1 MSKLSIT
8 YDHQTFAMQRYGGI
22 SRYFYETISNL
33 VRNDELDISVYL
45 GHFINEYGLEKLEK
59 QFKAFKGKKYTPRF
73 KTKLIYLKLNDILF
87 PGFLNKVNPG
97 IYHQTYYNYL
107 CPAFKGKRVITIL
120 DMTHEYFPESFSKL
134 DKTSEW
140 KKQSIPKAD
149 GLICISESTRR
160 DLIKM
165 FNVPEE
171 KTRVIYLGN
180 SVDTNIISPRVIK
193 DNYILFVGDRKGYKN
208 FMLLLNAFAAL
219 KDVNNSYKLVC
230 YGGGSVS
237 NQESKL
243 IASNGLEDKVIFD
256 GGDDRKLANFYKYA
270 SVFVYPS
277 KYEGFGIPPLEAMA
291 IGCPVIASNI
301 SSIPEVVGDAGL
313 YIDPDS
319 IDDMKSNLQLILGD
333 EMLRQDLVNKG
344 FEQSKKFSWDKCAA
358 EHLQFYKE
366 LTGNG

>member
-22 SRYFYETISNL
+22 SRYFYETILHL
-33 VRNDELDISVYL
+33 VNNTEIDISVYL
-45 GHFINEYGLEKLEK
+45 GHFINEYGLEKLKNE
-59 QFKAFKGKKYTPRF
+59 FKLFKGKKYTPKF
-73 KTKLIYLKLNDILF
+73 KTKLLYLKLNDIF
-87 PGFLNKVNPG
+87 FNSFLKKSDSN

-107 CPAFKGKRVITIL
+107 CPSFKGKRVMTVL
-120 DMTHEYFPESFSKL
+120 DMTHEYFPDSFSRL

-140 KKQSIPKAD
+140 KKRSIPNAD

-180 SVDTNIISPRVIK
+180 SIDPNVTSERIIPG
-193 DNYILFVGDRKGYKN
+193 DYILFVGDRKGYKN
-208 FMLLLNAFAAL
+208 FKLLLDAYSSL
-219 KDVNNSYKLVC
+219 KDINNSYDLIC
-230 YGGGSVS
+230 YGGGPASLRELEFISS
-237 NQESKL
+237 NNLKE
-243 IASNGLEDKVIFD
+243 KVKFE
-256 GGDDRKLANFYKYA
+256 GGDDKKLANFYKYA

-277 KYEGFGIPPLEAMA
+277 KYEGFGIPPLEAMS

-301 SSIPEVVGDAGL
+301 SSIPEVVGDGGI

-319 IDDMKSNLQLILGD
+319 LEDMKTALTRILTDGDIKSSLI
-333 EMLRQDLVNKG
+333 QKG
-344 FEQSKKFSWDKCAA
+344 FEQSKKFSWEKCAA
-358 EHLQFYKE
+358 EHLKFYKE
-366 LTGNG
+366 LVG